1 MEGFMKK
8 KVMYFTITLF
18 CILLFSC
25 NDINNVN
32 SSISIPI
39 DISSS
44 PKSNINPK
52 LQYND
57 DYSLIFAA
65 IEGEYY
71 SYNAYHFNVDESSI
85 FNLTFKYIPVGKNVK
100 VRVLIYNNGFIY
112 AGDSSEFIVEP
123 GNNNLNLSLSRIN
136 NDNMLYLYNGYFTFG
151 AERVLINIYGF
162 ENYYIIKDF
171 DDNVISIGYIKG
183 QNDAYEF
190 REIAC
195 SKVTEIYNGV
205 PDYTPLEFFDKPK
218 KLQFNF
224 SGQRGTLKSSS
235 GLEFN
240 IGY

>member
-52 LQYND
+52 LQYNN

-71 SYNAYHFNVDESSI
+71 SYNAYHFNNVEDSLI

-100 VRVLIYNNGFIY
+100 VRVLIYNNAFIY
-112 AGDSSEFIVEP
+112 AGESSEFIVEP
-123 GNNNLNLSLSRIN
+123 GNNNLNLSLSRIDDDYILYPN
-136 NDNMLYLYNGYFTFG
+136 NTCTFRE
-151 AERVLINIYGF
+151 ERFQININRF

-183 QNDAYEF
+183 QDDAYEF

-195 SKVTEIYNGV
+195 SRVTEIDNGFPV
-205 PDYTPLEFFDKPK
+205 YTPLVFFDKPK

-224 SGQRGTLKSSS
+224 TGQRGTLKSSS
-235 GLEFN
+235 GLVFD

>member
-57 DYSLIFAA
+57 EDSLIFAA

-71 SYNAYHFNVDESSI
+71 SYNAYHFNNVEDSLI

-100 VRVLIYNNGFIY
+100 VRVLIYNNAFIY

-195 SKVTEIYNGV
+195 SEVTIDDGFPV
-205 PDYTPLEFFDKPK
+205 YTPLEFFDKPK
-218 KLQFNF
+218 KLQSNIAYQ
-224 SGQRGTLKSSS
+224 SGTLKSSS
-235 GLEFN
+235 GLDFI